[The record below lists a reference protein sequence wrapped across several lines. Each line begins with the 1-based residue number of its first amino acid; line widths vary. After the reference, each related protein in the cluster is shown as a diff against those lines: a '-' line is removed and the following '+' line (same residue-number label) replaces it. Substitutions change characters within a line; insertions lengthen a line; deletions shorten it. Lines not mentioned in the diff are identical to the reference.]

1 MHKNKGNTNRRQSI
15 KYIVEDDVPLL
26 KFNSMDRGDVDEE
39 EEEDE
44 DEDKVKKIDSL
55 FMYNDEEDIYRI
67 NSQKK
72 SKIKLSDKHMDS
84 EVEYTQTTIKSEK
97 ETSGED
103 ENINIPT
110 KINSSKKNIG
120 PLFLI
125 MFSYLFFSITE
136 LFFGYYSNSITL
148 MADASHYFAE
158 SSCFCIYIIC

>member
-1 MHKNKGNTNRRQSI
+1 
-15 KYIVEDDVPLL
+15 
-26 KFNSMDRGDVDEE
+26 
-39 EEEDE
+39 
-44 DEDKVKKIDSL
+44 
-55 FMYNDEEDIYRI
+55 MYNDEEDIYRI

-97 ETSGED
+97 EISGED
-103 ENINIPT
+103 ENINIPNLT
-110 KINSSKKNIG
+110 KINSNEKNIG

-125 MFSYLFFSITE
+125 MFSYLSFSIIE

-158 SSCFCIYIIC
+158 SSCFCIYIIAIYTSRKRDTNDM